1 MTLVQIRE
9 GLPNHDMKSSDS
21 EIILPHY
28 LL

>member
-9 GLPNHDMKSSDS
+9 GLPSHNLKSSDS
-21 EIILPHY
+21 EIILLHD

>member
-9 GLPNHDMKSSDS
+9 GLPNHNMKNSDI
-21 EIILPHY
+21 EIILRHY